1 MEGEVKRYT
10 GDSSG
15 EREYYL
21 GDLFW
26 MWAAK
31 YRLIIVLA
39 LVFAVLLGA
48 YGLYK
53 GYKKYK
59 AAASATEK
67 EIDEALERE
76 RTNTQRAV
84 ENLRERIERTEA
96 YRDNALILQIDP
108 GNVHKKVLMYYV
120 TNHYE
125 INTDSYYQNPNN
137 IGSIL
142 EYYNGVLS
150 RVDLD
155 EALATSEQPDLTVNN
170 PVTTSSLRLVNISIN
185 TSSYYITITMYGDS
199 QERVDRM
206 ASVYQKTIADYYNSV
221 CQIAGEHDIDL
232 VVNESTVEV
241 DERFGDIKLSYDAYL
256 EDLYATLEKNLST
269 LGELDKQASKEEA
282 GYGLSALLKDVV
294 KYGVVGV
301 VLGMFL
307 SLFVVVVKKI
317 MDDSVVSVDSLS
329 KRQGKEILGVLPV
342 SKKKLSGFDVLSL
355 GKLGLSVSSLE
366 TAEKLTAT
374 NIRVRTKDSK
384 IALINVDDDLCTDEM
399 KEAFAAELEGVELKV
414 CNNPIRSSVTVN
426 ELQAKSPVVLVVR
439 LLTTNHKD
447 ITNVLQT
454 CKTFGNEVLGFIVL
468 CK

>member
-1 MEGEVKRYT
+1 MPAVTPSTVSDRV
-10 GDSSG
+10 SFL
-15 EREYYL
+15 YL
-21 GDLFW
+21 
-26 MWAAK
+26 
-31 YRLIIVLA
+31 
-39 LVFAVLLGA
+39 
-48 YGLYK
+48 
-53 GYKKYK
+53 
-59 AAASATEK
+59 
-67 EIDEALERE
+67 
-76 RTNTQRAV
+76 
-84 ENLRERIERTEA
+84 
-96 YRDNALILQIDP
+96 
-108 GNVHKKVLMYYV
+108 
-120 TNHYE
+120 
-125 INTDSYYQNPNN
+125 
-137 IGSIL
+137 
-142 EYYNGVLS
+142 
-150 RVDLD
+150 
-155 EALATSEQPDLTVNN
+155 
-170 PVTTSSLRLVNISIN
+170 NISIN

-199 QERVDRM
+199 QERVDQM

-256 EDLYATLEKNLST
+256 EDLYATLEKNLTT
-269 LGELDKQASKEEA
+269 LGELNKQASKEEA
-282 GYGLSALLKDVV
+282 GYGLGALLKDVI

-317 MDDSVVSVDSLS
+317 MDDTVVSVDSLS

-399 KEAFAAELEGVELKV
+399 KEAFASELEGVELKV

-439 LLTTNHKD
+439 LLKTNHKD